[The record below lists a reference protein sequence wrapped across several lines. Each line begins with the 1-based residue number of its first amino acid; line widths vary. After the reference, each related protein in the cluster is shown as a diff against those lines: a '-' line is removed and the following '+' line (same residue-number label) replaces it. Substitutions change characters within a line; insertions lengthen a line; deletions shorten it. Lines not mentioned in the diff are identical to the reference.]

1 MQLEFRILGP
11 LEVLDQGQRIHLG
24 GPRQRAVLAI
34 LLLNADRVVSIDRL
48 ADELYGGEPPATA
61 VAQVQRQVSDL
72 RKLLGPAIETRAPG
86 YLVRTGPEALD
97 LRRFER
103 LAEEG
108 SSALAHGE
116 HERAAGRL
124 REALALWHGP
134 PLADLAYE
142 PFAAAPIAR
151 LEEMRLAGV
160 EQRVEAELALG
171 EHRRLVAELE
181 TLVDQQPTHERFR
194 AQLITALYRSG
205 RQEDALAAYRSLR
218 AALVDA
224 FGIEPTPA
232 LARLEQAVLDHD
244 PALDA
249 PTREAPATPIEGGVL
264 ASARSASGLE
274 AAAGL
279 AAPLAGAAR
288 ELLLIQVLSAESE
301 LAAATARLARL
312 RSSLAPGARAAAFVS
327 RAWGGDLALLAANYD
342 VDLVVVEAP
351 ADVLRD
357 GPLSPELAT
366 LLEHSAADVALL
378 TGRTGRGGHDVLVG
392 FGGSAHDWA
401 AVELGTWLAASTGKP
416 LKLLALRRTG
426 AEPAEATRL
435 LAAASIAI
443 QRTAGIDAEPLL
455 VDPGPEALIAAAR
468 GSHALVLGLS
478 PAWRH
483 RGLGTVRRALVAGA
497 DSPLLLVH
505 RGPRP
510 GGLAPSAFKT
520 RFTWSLG

>member
-1 MQLEFRILGP
+1 M
-11 LEVLDQGQRIHLG
+11 LG
-24 GPRQRAVLAI
+24 GAAIRSLSVHHPCSSSSASSARSRSSTKGSASTSVDRGSAPCWRSCCSTLIGSSRSTAWPTSSTAASRPRPR
-34 LLLNADRVVSIDRL
+34 
-48 ADELYGGEPPATA
+48 

-103 LAEEG
+103 LAEEA
-108 SSALAHGE
+108 SSALTHGA
-116 HERAAGRL
+116 HERAAGLL
-124 REALALWHGP
+124 REALALWRGP

-171 EHRRLVAELE
+171 EHRRVVAELE
-181 TLVDQQPTHERFR
+181 ALVDQQPTHERFR

-232 LARLEQAVLDHD
+232 LARLEQAVLNQD

-249 PTREAPATPIEGGVL
+249 PTREVPATRSEGGVL
-264 ASARSASGLE
+264 ASSRSASGLE

-327 RAWGGDLALLAANYD
+327 RAWGGDLARLATSYD

-351 ADVLRD
+351 AEVLRD
-357 GPLSPELAT
+357 EPLSHELAT
-366 LLEHSAADVALL
+366 LLERSAGRCRAVDR
-378 TGRTGRGGHDVLVG
+378 RTGRWRPRRPRGLR
-392 FGGSAHDWA
+392 GSEHDWA
-401 AVELGTWLAASTGKP
+401 AVELGAWLAASTGKP
-416 LKLLALRRTG
+416 LNCWRCGERERSRPTRRG
-426 AEPAEATRL
+426 CSRPPRSRSSAR
-435 LAAASIAI
+435 
-443 QRTAGIDAEPLL
+443 
-455 VDPGPEALIAAAR
+455 R
-468 GSHALVLGLS
+468 GSTPS
-478 PAWRH
+478 RCWSI
-483 RGLGTVRRALVAGA
+483 RART
-497 DSPLLLVH
+497 P
-505 RGPRP
+505 
-510 GGLAPSAFKT
+510 
-520 RFTWSLG
+520 